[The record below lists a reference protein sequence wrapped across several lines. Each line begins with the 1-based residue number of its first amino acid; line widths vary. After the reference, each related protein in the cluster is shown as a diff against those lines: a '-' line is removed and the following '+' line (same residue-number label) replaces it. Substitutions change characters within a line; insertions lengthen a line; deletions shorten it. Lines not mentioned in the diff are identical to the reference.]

1 MEFDHEVE
9 FEDEMFEG
17 RNIFLVILAADTGNT
32 NLFYMILR

>member
-17 RNIFLVILAADTGNT
+17 RNIFW
-32 NLFYMILR
+32 